1 MSKIFYDYLIDLKS
15 LEKAIKKASKTEE
28 EILELSSITD
38 ELVHHKV
45 IQSILENLP
54 KENHLEFLDMFQKA
68 PHDDQISKYLKEK
81 IEFTIKSCFIRVQFY
96 HFVSVFFPSIS
107 FWFTTK
113 TNFTIFRTHQ
123 SLPLQFFHPIL

>member
-45 IQSILENLP
+45 IQSILDHLP

-81 IEFTIKSCFIRVQFY
+81 IGQNFEEIIKREIGK
-96 HFVSVFFPSIS
+96 IS
-107 FWFTTK
+107 YE
-113 TNFTIFRTHQ
+113 
-123 SLPLQFFHPIL
+123 ILGGKHVK